1 MRASSVAAIA
11 AAQAGNPGAQVQVQ
25 MMHPPDAQV
34 PEAGVQG
41 RASCLFGRV
50 SGDRRAWGGFHFLD
64 QLIASRVSWVTL
76 GNEAACS
83 DLEGALGRPS
93 LD

>member
-25 MMHPPDAQV
+25 MMHPPDSQV

-50 SGDRRAWGGFHFLD
+50 SRDRRAWGGFHFLD
-64 QLIASRVSWVTL
+64 QPHH
-76 GNEAACS
+76 
-83 DLEGALGRPS
+83 LEGLLGHSGEQGSVFGP
-93 LD
+93 